1 MSQVHIKEF
10 SYHIAWHSHSRRPG
24 RHKSNQR
31 GMGMEF
37 RGHTTLLAYPDPRR
51 IDIRQ
56 TIRDPLEQVHVRIF
70 NQKSVTPVFVL
81 CDMSGSMQYAST
93 KQDGSS
99 QKKIE
104 IAADIAQSVAQSATR
119 NRDLVGFIGFDD
131 VVREDWLC
139 TLSARPHTT
148 VEMAENLRTYEAEEV
163 GSRGVTEIV
172 RLLPRERSLIF
183 MVSDFHMPIADLEE
197 SLVLMQRHHIV
208 PIVLWDSSEY
218 SDLPEFGITN
228 VTDPETGVKRTLFL
242 RKSYRDRILKSFT
255 GRKTAIENLFLRYDM
270 QPFFV
275 ENSFDADQLSEYFH
289 QYVAA

>member
-1 MSQVHIKEF
+1 MRPEHIKEF
-10 SYHIAWHSHSRRPG
+10 SYHIAWRSRSRRPG

-37 RGHTTLLAYPDPRR
+37 RGHTTLLSYPDPRR

-56 TIRDPLEQVHVRIF
+56 TIRDPLEQIHVRIF

-81 CDMSGSMQYAST
+81 CDLSGSMQYGSSM
-93 KQDGSS
+93 QDGSTR
-99 QKKIE
+99 KKIA
-104 IAADIAQSVAQSATR
+104 IAADITQSVAQSAAH

-139 TLSARPHTT
+139 ALSTRPHMAI
-148 VEMAENLRTYEAEEV
+148 EMAENLKNYQPAEV
-163 GSRGVTEIV
+163 GSTALIDTV

-183 MVSDFHMPIADLEE
+183 MVSDFHMPISDLEDA
-197 SLVLMQRHHIV
+197 LVLMQRHHIV
-208 PIVLWDSSEY
+208 PMVLWDSSEY
-218 SDLPEFGITN
+218 TDLPEFGITN
-228 VTDPETGVKRTLFL
+228 VTDPETGAKRTLFL
-242 RKSYRDRILKSFT
+242 RKEYRNRILKSFADR
-255 GRKTAIENLFLRYDM
+255 RKAIENLFLRFDM

>member
-1 MSQVHIKEF
+1 
-10 SYHIAWHSHSRRPG
+10 
-24 RHKSNQR
+24 
-31 GMGMEF
+31 MGMEF
-37 RGHTTLLAYPDPRR
+37 RGHTTLLSYPDPRR

-81 CDMSGSMQYAST
+81 CDMSGSMQYTGSR
-93 KQDGSS
+93 QDGST

-104 IAADIAQSVAQSATR
+104 VAAEIAQSVAQSATR

-148 VEMAENLRTYEAEEV
+148 IEMAENLRNYAPQEV
-163 GSRGVTEIV
+163 GSRGIV
-172 RLLPRERSLIF
+172 ETIRLLPRERSLIF
-183 MVSDFHMPIADLEE
+183 MVSDFHMPISDLEE
-197 SLVLMQRHHIV
+197 ALFLMQRHHIV
-208 PIVLWDSSEY
+208 PVVLWDSSEY
-218 SDLPEFGITN
+218 KDLPEFGIAS
-228 VTDPETGVKRTLFL
+228 VSDPETGAKRTLFL
-242 RKSYRDRILKSFT
+242 RKAYRDRILQSFADR
-255 GRKTAIENLFLRYDM
+255 RKVIENLFLRFDM

>member
-1 MSQVHIKEF
+1 MSQQHIKEF
-10 SYHIAWHSHSRRPG
+10 SYHIAWRSRSRRPG

-37 RGHTTLLAYPDPRR
+37 RGHTTLLSYPDPRR

-56 TIRDPLEQVHVRIF
+56 TIRDPLEQIHVRIF
-70 NQKSVTPVFVL
+70 NQKSITPVFVI
-81 CDMSGSMQYAST
+81 CDMSGSMQYESN
-93 KQDGSS
+93 

-104 IAADIAQSVAQSATR
+104 VAADIAQSVAQSATR

-131 VVREDWLC
+131 IVREDWLC
-139 TLSARPHTT
+139 TLSARPHST
-148 VEMAENLRTYEAEEV
+148 VEMAENLRTYAAPEV
-163 GSRGVTEIV
+163 GSRGIVETV

-183 MVSDFHMPIADLEE
+183 MVSDFHMPISDLEE

-208 PIVLWDSSEY
+208 PVVLWDSSEY
-218 SDLPEFGITN
+218 KDLPEFGITN
-228 VTDPETGVKRTLFL
+228 VTDPESGVKRTLFL
-242 RKSYRDRILKSFT
+242 RKAYRERILQSFADR
-255 GRKTAIENLFLRYDM
+255 RKTIENLFSRYDM

-275 ENSFDADQLSEYFH
+275 ENSFDADLLSDYFH

>member
-1 MSQVHIKEF
+1 MQTHIKEF
-10 SYHIAWHSHSRRPG
+10 SYHIAWRSRRPG

-81 CDMSGSMQYAST
+81 CDMSGSMQYATT

-139 TLSARPHTT
+139 TLSSRPHTT
-148 VEMAENLRTYEAEEV
+148 VEMAESLRTYEATEV
-163 GSRGVTEIV
+163 GSRGVMETV

-183 MVSDFHMPIADLEE
+183 MVSDFHMPIIDLEE

-218 SDLPEFGITN
+218 RDLPEFGITN
-228 VTDPETGVKRTLFL
+228 VTDPETGAKRTLFL
-242 RKSYRDRILKSFT
+242 RKSYRDRILQSFSD
-255 GRKTAIENLFLRYDM
+255 RRVAIENLFLRYDM

>member
-1 MSQVHIKEF
+1 MQKYIKEF
-10 SYHIAWHSHSRRPG
+10 SYHIAWRSRSRRPG

-81 CDMSGSMQYAST
+81 CDMSGSMQYATT

-139 TLSARPHTT
+139 TLSSRPHTT
-148 VEMAENLRTYEAEEV
+148 VEMAESLRTYEATEV
-163 GSRGVTEIV
+163 GSRGVMETV

-183 MVSDFHMPIADLEE
+183 MVSDFHMPIIDLEE

-218 SDLPEFGITN
+218 RDLPEFGITN
-228 VTDPETGVKRTLFL
+228 VTDPETGAKRTLFL
-242 RKSYRDRILKSFT
+242 RKSYRDRILQSFSD
-255 GRKTAIENLFLRYDM
+255 RRVAIENLFLRYDM

>member
-1 MSQVHIKEF
+1 MSQEHIKEF
-10 SYHIAWHSHSRRPG
+10 SYHIAWRSRSRRPG

-31 GMGMEF
+31 GMGIEF
-37 RGHTTLLAYPDPRR
+37 RGHTTLLSYPDPRR

-93 KQDGSS
+93 KQDGTA

-104 IAADIAQSVAQSATR
+104 LAADIVQSIAQSVTR
-119 NRDLVGFIGFDD
+119 NRDVVGFIGFDD
-131 VVREDWLC
+131 EVREDWLC

-148 VEMAENLRTYEAEEV
+148 IEMAENLRTYVAEEV
-163 GSRGVTEIV
+163 GSRGIMEIV

-228 VTDPETGVKRTLFL
+228 VTDPETGAKRTLFL
-242 RKSYRDRILKSFT
+242 RKSYRARILQSFT
-255 GRKTAIENLFLRYDM
+255 DRRIVIEKLFLRYDM

-275 ENSFDADQLSEYFH
+275 ENSFDADKLSEYFH

>member
-1 MSQVHIKEF
+1 MQEAHHIKEF
-10 SYHIAWHSHSRRPG
+10 TYHIGWRSRSRRPG

-56 TIRDPLEQVHVRIF
+56 TIRDPMEQVHVRIF

-81 CDMSGSMQYAST
+81 CDMSGSMQY
-93 KQDGSS
+93 GSAK
-99 QKKIE
+99 KKID
-104 IAADIAQSVAQSATR
+104 IAADIAQSVAQSVTR
-119 NRDLVGFIGFDD
+119 NKDLVGFIGFDD

-139 TLSARPHTT
+139 TLSARPHTAI
-148 VEMAENLRTYEAEEV
+148 EMADQLRTYQPPEV
-163 GSRGVTEIV
+163 GSRGVMDCV

-183 MVSDFHMPIADLEE
+183 MVSDFHMPMHDLEE
-197 SLVLMQRHHIV
+197 SLILMQRHHIV

-218 SDLPEFGITN
+218 TDLPKFGITS
-228 VTDPETGVKRTLFL
+228 VTDPETGAKRTLFL
-242 RKSYRDRILKSFT
+242 RSSYRSRILQAFADR
-255 GRKTAIENLFLRYDM
+255 RKLIENLFLSYDM